1 MTSRR
6 HLQKAPNMRLKKYE
20 SDAAQSYSFGVF
32 PTLELLSH
40 QPGSVREVLLSS
52 AGERNKGVARL
63 REACAAAHIPLNIDD
78 KLIARIAPKENTY
91 AVGVFQKYTTALR
104 ARANHVV
111 LVNPSDMGNLGTILR
126 TMLGFGFVDLALI
139 RPAAD
144 IFDPRV
150 VRSSMGALFQM
161 RFAYFDSFAAYR
173 ASNRRQCYPFMTNG
187 RQPLNEVRFEPP
199 FALVFGS
206 ESSGLP
212 DSFHDE
218 GISVRIPHAETI
230 DSLNLAVALG
240 IALYRAANPAIPPTA

>member
-1 MTSRR
+1 
-6 HLQKAPNMRLKKYE
+6 MRLKKYE
-20 SDAAQSYSFGVF
+20 RDAAQGYSFGVF
-32 PTLELLSH
+32 PTLELLRH
-40 QPGSVREVLLSS
+40 QPSAVREVLLNS
-52 AGERNKGVARL
+52 AGERNSGVTQL
-63 REACAAAHIPLNIDD
+63 REACAAAHIPLTSDD

-104 ARANHVV
+104 ARANHIV
-111 LVNPSDMGNLGTILR
+111 LVNPTDMGNLGTIIR
-126 TMLGFGFVDLALI
+126 TMLGFGFADLALI

-173 ASNRRQCYPFMTNG
+173 ASNRGRCYPFMTDG
-187 RQPLNEVRFEPP
+187 RVPLHEARFEPP
-199 FALVFGS
+199 YALIFGS

-212 DSFHDE
+212 DSFRSE
-218 GISVRIPHAETI
+218 GVSVSIPHAAAI

-240 IALYRAANPAIPPTA
+240 IALYHAADSQSPPTA